1 MYNASQVVYKYL
13 LATDVGFR
21 WIHDKL
27 VQWMFLVQVKGK
39 LDSTVNHLWLAK
51 NLGTSPHP
59 VTINTRIISFLV
71 CFWVGNPNQQTF
83 ICDIFGWGGSP
94 YAPG

>member
-1 MYNASQVVYKYL
+1 MCNASQVVYKYL

-39 LDSTVNHLWLAK
+39 LDSSVNHLWLAK

-59 VTINTRIISFLV
+59 VTINSRILSFLV
-71 CFWVGNPNQQTF
+71 VLVGNPNQQTF
-83 ICDIFGWGGSP
+83 ICDIFGLGGVTL
-94 YAPG
+94 